1 MAVAV
6 AQHQAAEVAQRGEAI
21 YERDLR
27 PLLEAGNAG
36 KVVAIDVTTGAYELA
51 EDLLQAGLRLHA
63 RLPEAEVWFVRI
75 GQPAV
80 RRLPQRNLQLP
91 ISNLQTYLSETQ

>member
-6 AQHQAAEVAQRGEAI
+6 AQNQATEVAQRGETI

-27 PLLEAGNAG
+27 LLLEAGNEG
-36 KVVAIDVTTGAYELA
+36 KIVAIDVTTGAYELA
-51 EDLLQAGLRLHA
+51 EDLLQAGVRLRA

-80 RRLPQRNLQLP
+80 HRLPR
-91 ISNLQTYLSETQ
+91 QTPRG